1 MKTLV
6 DKLREEHSLTAEE
19 YRDLLACTDTET
31 LEYLRLQAQMVAL
44 SRFGNKV
51 YLRGLIEIGNVCKN
65 NCFYCGIRKS
75 NVRLKR
81 YRLNRDNILECCRE
95 GYELGYRTFVLQ
107 GGEDPG
113 MSDEKL
119 IDVVNAMRKEFPDC
133 AITLSLGERSRET
146 YEKLFQEGANRYLL
160 RHETFN
166 PKHYQYLHPRVM
178 SRENRLR
185 CLNDLK
191 EIGFQTGT
199 GIMVGSPLQ
208 TLDHLV
214 EDLQFFEQL
223 KPEMIGIGPFIPHK
237 ETPFACCPAGDFDL
251 TLKLVSILRLMSP
264 TALIP
269 ATTAMATVSPGGRE
283 RAVLAGANVAMPS
296 LTPCKHQKKYK
307 IYNNKPFEGVNP
319 FDSYDMIMRRM
330 EAIGYAV
337 SGERGDYVND

>member
-19 YRDLLACTDTET
+19 YRDLLACTDTEA

-51 YLRGLIEIGNVCKN
+51 FLRGLIEIGNVCKN

-75 NVRLKR
+75 NSRLKR
-81 YRLNRDNILECCRE
+81 YRMHRDSILECCQQ
-95 GYELGYRTFVLQ
+95 GFELGYRTFVLQ

-113 MSDEKL
+113 MSDEKI
-119 IDVVNAMRKEFPDC
+119 IDVVSAIRKDFPDC

-166 PKHYQYLHPRVM
+166 AKHYQYLHPRVM
-178 SRENRLR
+178 SRDNRHR

-191 EIGFQTGT
+191 EIGYQTGT
-199 GIMVGSPLQ
+199 GMMVGTPLQ
-208 TLDHLV
+208 TIDHLV
-214 EDLQFFEQL
+214 EDILFIEQL

-237 ETPFACCPAGDFDL
+237 ETPFATCPPGDINM
-251 TLKLVSILRLMSP
+251 TLRLISILRLMFP

-269 ATTAMATVSPGGRE
+269 STTALASLSPGGRE
-283 RAVLAGANVAMPS
+283 RGILAGANVVMPS
-296 LTPCKHQKKYK
+296 LTPCKQQKKYK
-307 IYNNKPFEGVNP
+307 IYDNKAFEGANP
-319 FDSYDMIMRRM
+319 LESYEMIYRRM
-330 EAIGYAV
+330 EAIGYVV
-337 SGERGDYVND
+337 SGERGDYINE

>member
-6 DKLREEHSLTAEE
+6 DKLRDEHSLTAEE
-19 YRDLLACTDTET
+19 YRDLLSCTDTET
-31 LEYLRLQAQMVAL
+31 LEHLRVQAQMVAL

-51 YLRGLIEIGNVCKN
+51 YLRGLVEIGNVCKN

-81 YRLNRDNILECCRE
+81 YRLNRDNIVECCRH

-119 IDVVNAMRKEFPDC
+119 EDVVIALRKEFPDC
-133 AITLSLGERSRET
+133 AITLSVGERSRET
-146 YEKLFQEGANRYLL
+146 YERLFKAGANRYLL
-160 RHETFN
+160 RHETYN
-166 PKHYQYLHPRVM
+166 PQHYKSLHPRIMVQ
-178 SRENRLR
+178 ENRLR

-199 GIMVGSPLQ
+199 GIMVGTPLQ

-214 EDLQFFEQL
+214 EDIKFIEQFQ
-223 KPEMIGIGPFIPHK
+223 PEMIGIGPFIPHK
-237 ETPFACCPAGDFDL
+237 ETPFATCPAGDIDL
-251 TLKLVSILRLMSP
+251 TLRLISIFRLISP
-264 TALIP
+264 AALIP
-269 ATTAMATVSPGGRE
+269 ATTAMAALSPGGRE

-296 LTPCKHQKKYK
+296 LTPTIHQKKFK
-307 IYNNKPFEGVNP
+307 IYDHKPFEGANP
-319 FDSYDMIMRRM
+319 EESYEMLSRRM
-330 EAIGYAV
+330 EAIGYVV
-337 SGERGDYVND
+337 SGERGDYTNE